1 MPQQRSNPIHIVNTF
16 EAMLN
21 ERLSEAQFLEIV
33 ALIEDYA
40 AQRINR
46 YIEFTSNQQATSKQ
60 PVINQ
65 LPSTEE
71 TSLDD
76 LLPF

>member
-1 MPQQRSNPIHIVNTF
+1 MLQKSLTTIGIVSTF
-16 EAMLN
+16 EAMIN
-21 ERLSEAQFLEIV
+21 ERLSEDQFLEIV

-40 AQRINR
+40 DKKINR

-65 LPSTEE
+65 LPSKEQ
-71 TSLDD
+71 TSLDN